1 MKRAKTRNW
10 GPVKGDKQRALLL
23 SHNSFYSSHVLCGDE
38 RSRIEYSDHWCVF
51 YVWCVLNVW
60 CVLYVWCVQCVFFW
74 CDIAVKKYFFHLN
87 MYSTFSF
94 GVRLRSKILLCFYHI
109 FFWFDIGVKNSS
121 FIWTT
126 FTERVC
132 HFFFWCKI
140 VVKILLSFERFYHPL
155 MWRLATW
162 PIALEHGAAD
172 KATKNFFY
180 EETVPIDSLI
190 KIHILLQNVEL

>member
-1 MKRAKTRNW
+1 MWWWEEQNRILWPLMCFVCLMCFECLMCFVCLMCSMCFLLVRHCGEKI
-10 GPVKGDKQRALLL
+10 LL
-23 SHNSFYSSHVLCGDE
+23 SSEHVF
-38 RSRIEYSDHWCVF
+38 HF
-51 YVWCVLNVW
+51 
-60 CVLYVWCVQCVFFW
+60 FFW
-74 CDIAVKKYFFHLN
+74 CEIAVKNTSLFLPH
-87 MYSTFSF
+87 
-94 GVRLRSKILLCFYHI
+94 
-109 FFWFDIGVKNSS
+109 FFWFDTGVKNSS